1 MFVNK
6 FPTFDLGKYIL
17 REHNEEDYHEFF
29 NYYTD
34 PRVNKYILAEIPKTL
49 EEARQDMYYWRNLN
63 TTNNGIYFTIANKAT
78 NLMVGTIGLG
88 GYNKYNSR
96 IEISYD
102 ISFDHWRQGIAFN
115 CSNTLIKYTFENLN
129 INRIEAVTST
139 YNEASVRLLEKCK
152 FTFEGTLRQHRYHRG
167 KFVDVYSFSILKDDY
182 IQDPILQYPKI
193 Y

>member
-1 MFVNK
+1 MFVSQ

-17 REHNEEDYHEFF
+17 REHNDEDYIEFF

-34 PRVNKYILAEIPKTL
+34 PRVNEYILAEIPRTL

-63 TTNNGIYFTIANKAT
+63 TTNNGIYFTIADKQTNK
-78 NLMVGTIGLG
+78 MVGTIGLG
-88 GYNKYNSR
+88 SYNKYNSR

-102 ISFDHWRQGIAFN
+102 INFDYWRRGIAFN
-115 CSNTLIKYTFENLN
+115 CSMALIKYTFENLN

-139 YNEASVRLLEKCK
+139 YNEASVRLLEKCG
-152 FTFEGTLRQHRYHRG
+152 FTFEGTLRQHRFHRG
-167 KFVDVYSFSILKDDY
+167 NFVDVYSFSILKEDY
-182 IQDPILQYPKI
+182 LANPILEYPKI